1 MGSKRSRGKIWL
13 REVKYMASVSI
24 SSITSN
30 SCFVRLTGLDTAYSR
45 NDRQVDYYFNN
56 EWMGYEN
63 LDAYISRSDGV
74 DIEDLEPDTR
84 YSVEAVVNFAS
95 GSPIYLNSSFRTEI
109 GRPEKFYWIDSRND
123 LTDLPKGVLIENYIT
138 ASLWRELQNNVNKYL
153 KDTDVPELQ
162 NNVNDVRE
170 YKGYRSYSFSRVSRG
185 DPILADD
192 YNDIV
197 SAIKGISGYGSYLS
211 YVSEGDIITRRIM
224 QRLQDELNA
233 IE

>member
-138 ASLWRELQNNVNKYL
+138 ASLWRELQNNVN
-153 KDTDVPELQ
+153 
-162 NNVNDVRE
+162 DVRE

>member
-1 MGSKRSRGKIWL
+1 
-13 REVKYMASVSI
+13 
-24 SSITSN
+24 
-30 SCFVRLTGLDTAYSR
+30 
-45 NDRQVDYYFNN
+45 
-56 EWMGYEN
+56 MGYEN

-138 ASLWRELQNNVNKYL
+138 ASLWRELQNNVN
-153 KDTDVPELQ
+153 
-162 NNVNDVRE
+162 DVRE

>member
-1 MGSKRSRGKIWL
+1 
-13 REVKYMASVSI
+13 MASVSI

-138 ASLWRELQNNVNKYL
+138 ASLWRELQNNVN
-153 KDTDVPELQ
+153 
-162 NNVNDVRE
+162 DVRE